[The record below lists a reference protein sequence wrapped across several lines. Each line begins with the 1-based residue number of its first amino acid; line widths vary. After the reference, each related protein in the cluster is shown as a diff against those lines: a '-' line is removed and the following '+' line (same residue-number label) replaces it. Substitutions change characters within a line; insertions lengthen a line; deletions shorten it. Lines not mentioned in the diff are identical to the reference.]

1 MKNKFDSSKLL
12 NSKVF
17 NSKVFNGLLGLALV
31 LLGWQLGS
39 MALQKPF
46 LPTPGASFAAFGQ
59 FLLNGDLGRQFLIS
73 AMRILCSLVLAMALA
88 VPVGLAMGRIGWLGR
103 LLNPMVYLLYPLPKV
118 VFLPVIVVLLGLGN
132 WPKIFLIALVVFFQ
146 IVVVTRDAAAS
157 IPQASLQSMRS
168 LHATPWQ
175 TMWHLILPSCLPQI
189 LTSLR
194 ITLGTAIAILFFAE
208 TFASFDG
215 LGYFILDGMET
226 RDYPAMY
233 AGIIGLA
240 LLGFVLY
247 WAVDLLELRLCRWQQ
262 KK

>member
-1 MKNKFDSSKLL
+1 MKSKFA
-12 NSKVF
+12 
-17 NSKVFNGLLGLALV
+17 NGLLGFVLV
-31 LLGWQLGS
+31 LLFWQMGS

-46 LPTPGASFAAFGQ
+46 LPAPAASFAAFFQMLLSGELGQ
-59 FLLNGDLGRQFLIS
+59 HFIIS
-73 AMRILCSLVLAMALA
+73 TVRILCSIVLAMVLA
-88 VPVGLAMGRIGWLGR
+88 VPVGLAMGRIAWLGR
-103 LLNPMVYLLYPLPKV
+103 LLNPIVYLLYPLPKV
-118 VFLPVIVVLLGLGN
+118 VFLPIIVVLMGLGN
-132 WPKIFLIALVVFFQ
+132 WPKIFLIALVIFFQ
-146 IVVVTRDAAAS
+146 IVVVTRDAASS

-175 TMWHLILPSCLPQI
+175 TFQHLILPSCLPQI

-240 LLGFVLY
+240 CLGLVLY
-247 WAVDLLELRLCRWQQ
+247 WLVDLLEHRLCRWQQ
-262 KK
+262 KER